1 MPLSSTERLVPGR
14 VVGVGSGVEWWAGAG
29 TFPWGL
35 VENTPLGK
43 CMEVSNRIN
52 NNDAASSVAMSG
64 EERMAILKELT

>member
-1 MPLSSTERLVPGR
+1 
-14 VVGVGSGVEWWAGAG
+14 VEWWAGAG